1 MFDGANK
8 KKKKKKYFKV
18 NKPYRSKELKKV
30 EQKSVEDDENK
41 EG

>member
-8 KKKKKKYFKV
+8 KKKEKYFKV
-18 NKPYRSKELKKV
+18 NKPFRSKELKKV

-41 EG
+41 GGK